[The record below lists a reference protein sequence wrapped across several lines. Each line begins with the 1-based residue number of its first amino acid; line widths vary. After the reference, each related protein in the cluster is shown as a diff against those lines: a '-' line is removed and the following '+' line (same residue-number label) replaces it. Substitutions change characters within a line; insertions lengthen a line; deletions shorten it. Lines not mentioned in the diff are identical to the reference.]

1 MSRSPRIHTYDPSGE
16 GRIVKV
22 LVTGAGGFV
31 GHHLVA
37 HLKAEGDDVISTDRS
52 LGGPD
57 LNDGE
62 ALTALVLDVSPDAIY
77 HLAGDADVGGSWN
90 HPAVTFRNNANG
102 TLALLEAARAAGT
115 ERVLSISSADVY
127 GKVLPS
133 ELPLTELSPLR
144 PTSPYAASK
153 VAAEFLG
160 VQAHLGHGLD
170 VIGVRAFN
178 HIGPGQSTNFVAPA
192 VACRIAEAE
201 RDHLDDISVGNL
213 TPRRDLT
220 DVRDVVRAYRL
231 LISHGEPGEIYNV
244 CSGQDV
250 SIGELCSTLI
260 GMSIRPLAMVPDPD
274 MQRAVDL
281 PVLRGDHAKLTAA
294 TGWKPAIAVATSLA
308 DLLEDCRQRVGVP
321 TVRT

>member
-1 MSRSPRIHTYDPSGE
+1 M
-16 GRIVKV
+16 KV

-37 HLKAEGDDVISTDRS
+37 HLEAEGDEVIPTDRS

-57 LNDGE
+57 LNDGD
-62 ALTALVLDVSPDAIY
+62 ALTALFIDVAPEAIY

-90 HPAVTFRNNANG
+90 HPGATFRNNANG
-102 TLALLEAARAAGT
+102 TLALLEAARAAKVR
-115 ERVLSISSADVY
+115 RVLSISSADVY
-127 GKVLPS
+127 GKVRPD
-133 ELPLTELSPLR
+133 ELPLTESSPLR

-153 VAAEFLG
+153 VAAEYLG
-160 VQAHLGHGLD
+160 LQAHLGHGLD

-201 RDHLDDISVGNL
+201 RDETDEISAGNL
-213 TPRRDLT
+213 TPRRDIT

-231 LISHGEPGEIYNV
+231 LVAGGSAGEIYNV
-244 CSGQDV
+244 CSGRDV
-250 SIGELCSTLI
+250 SIGELCATLL
-260 GMSIRPLAMVPDPD
+260 SLSSRPLTLVTDPE

-281 PVLRGDHAKLTAA
+281 PILRGDHGKLTAA
-294 TGWKPAIAVATSLA
+294 TGWLPEISIDTSLS
-308 DLLEDCRQRVGVP
+308 DLLVDCRERIEVAP
-321 TVRT
+321 ARA